1 MDQADETRR
10 LAAILAADVV
20 GYSRLMGADES
31 GTLGAL
37 KAHLGE
43 LIEPVIAAR
52 HGRIVKTMG
61 DGFLAE
67 FASVVDAVQCAI
79 EVQNAMP
86 GRNTG
91 VAQERRL
98 EFRIGI
104 NVGDVIVEGEDI
116 FGDGV
121 NVAARLEA
129 LARPGGICISRTAR
143 DQVRDKLSID
153 LEDLGEQSV
162 KNIARPVRAFQV
174 RLVAPAPAAEREA
187 PALPD
192 KPSIAVL
199 PFDNMSGNPEQE
211 YFSYGIAEDIITDL
225 SKVSGL
231 FVVARNS
238 SFAYKGQSPNIPEVC
253 KDLGVRTVLEGSVRK
268 AGNRVRINAQ
278 LIDGQDGGHLWAERF
293 DRDLD
298 DIFAVQDEVTHE
310 IVSALKVQL
319 SPDEEARLGRG
330 GTENL
335 EAHDLFLQARERA
348 GHFTAESSA
357 EARTMLERAV
367 ALAPDFAAAYA
378 ELALAHARDYVNRWS
393 ADPQQALC
401 DCSDKGTSKNSSFP
415 GVANRALACDDL
427 EPSAHFAAGVAH
439 MWRKEHARATAEA
452 ERAIELDPNSAE
464 GYGLLALVADYSG
477 RPEEAIALFDK
488 AMPAGFNPHY
498 PGMVLHFYGHAHF
511 MMGRYEEA
519 AAIFRQRIEREPMT
533 DASRALLASAL
544 GHLGRIDEA
553 REAWRD
559 MLAINPKYLWRSSTG
574 PTCKHPAQFERIR
587 EGLAKAGL
595 PD

>member
-1 MDQADETRR
+1 
-10 LAAILAADVV
+10 
-20 GYSRLMGADES
+20 
-31 GTLGAL
+31 
-37 KAHLGE
+37 
-43 LIEPVIAAR
+43 
-52 HGRIVKTMG
+52 MG

-91 VAQERRL
+91 VVQERRL

-199 PFDNMSGNPEQE
+199 PFDNMSGDPEQE

-225 SKVSGL
+225 FKVSGL

-278 LIDGQDGGHLWAERF
+278 LIDGQDG
-293 DRDLD
+293 
-298 DIFAVQDEVTHE
+298 
-310 IVSALKVQL
+310 
-319 SPDEEARLGRG
+319 
-330 GTENL
+330 
-335 EAHDLFLQARERA
+335 
-348 GHFTAESSA
+348 
-357 EARTMLERAV
+357 
-367 ALAPDFAAAYA
+367 
-378 ELALAHARDYVNRWS
+378 
-393 ADPQQALC
+393 
-401 DCSDKGTSKNSSFP
+401 
-415 GVANRALACDDL
+415 
-427 EPSAHFAAGVAH
+427 
-439 MWRKEHARATAEA
+439 
-452 ERAIELDPNSAE
+452 
-464 GYGLLALVADYSG
+464 
-477 RPEEAIALFDK
+477 RP
-488 AMPAGFNPHY
+488 PVG
-498 PGMVLHFYGHAHF
+498 
-511 MMGRYEEA
+511 
-519 AAIFRQRIEREPMT
+519 
-533 DASRALLASAL
+533 
-544 GHLGRIDEA
+544 
-553 REAWRD
+553 
-559 MLAINPKYLWRSSTG
+559 
-574 PTCKHPAQFERIR
+574 
-587 EGLAKAGL
+587 
-595 PD
+595 

>member
-67 FASVVDAVQCAI
+67 FASVVDAVRCAI

-91 VAQERRL
+91 VVQERRL

-174 RLVAPAPAAEREA
+174 RLVAPAPAAGREA

-199 PFDNMSGNPEQE
+199 PFDNMSGDPEQE

-225 SKVSGL
+225 FKVSGL

-401 DCSDKGTSKNSSFP
+401 DCSD
-415 GVANRALACDDL
+415 VANRALACDDL

-452 ERAIELDPNSAE
+452 EREIELDPNSAE

-488 AMPAGFNPHY
+488 AMRFNPHY

-559 MLAINPKYLWRSSTG
+559 MLAINPKYSLEHRANVQAPGAVRAHPRGAGQGG
-574 PTCKHPAQFERIR
+574 PSRLRPSIR
-587 EGLAKAGL
+587 DVA
-595 PD
+595 DRR